1 MRLAESFPGQLLKLS
16 KVLCA
21 SSYGHFIA
29 RKEFWSQCH
38 VLLFLMSGGP
48 RADELDLEVD
58 FGVVLG
64 FAFYLQHICVRSTS
78 GRLVSQPR
86 PHRPLSLHITNGT

>member
-1 MRLAESFPGQLLKLS
+1 MRLDDSFKNQCFTFS

-21 SSYGHFIA
+21 SSYGH
-29 RKEFWSQCH
+29 
-38 VLLFLMSGGP
+38 LLQEKNFGPNVIYHFFLMSGGP

-64 FAFYLQHICVRSTS
+64 FAVYLPHICVRSTS
-78 GRLVSQPR
+78 SR
-86 PHRPLSLHITNGT
+86 PQVDL